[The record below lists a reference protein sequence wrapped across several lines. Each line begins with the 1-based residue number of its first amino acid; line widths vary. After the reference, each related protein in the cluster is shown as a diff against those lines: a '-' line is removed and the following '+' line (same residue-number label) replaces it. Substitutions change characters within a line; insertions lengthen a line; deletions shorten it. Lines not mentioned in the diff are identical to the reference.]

1 MMRLAT
7 KAGSAAPSAVRRPSK
22 RQVTHVVA
30 CHQERSGK
38 SPLSKALREARIC
51 PSQALEV
58 FLADHVRRR
67 SRVDNKFSFLR
78 FKS

>member
-1 MMRLAT
+1 MRLAT
-7 KAGSAAPSAVRRPSK
+7 EAGSAAPSAVRRPS
-22 RQVTHVVA
+22 RPQVTPVVA
-30 CHQERSGK
+30 CRQERSGK
-38 SPLSKALREARIC
+38 SPLSEALREARIC

-67 SRVDNKFSFLR
+67 PRVDNKFSVLR